1 MDFSRLD
8 AVMEDMVNR
17 GVPGCELAVSYK
29 GETVYR
35 KSVGFA
41 DHGRTRP
48 ASADDIYW
56 IYSCSKVITCVAAM
70 RLVESGVIKLDDPV
84 SKYIPEFASLSIKDK
99 KTGVISPATKV
110 MTVRHL
116 FTMTGGMDYNFK
128 AEAIDRAIKEE
139 GSNTMSIVRA
149 MAKEPLHFEPGED
162 YKYSLCHDVLAAVVE
177 VASGIRFS
185 EYLEKNIF
193 EPLGIKDMGFRP
205 NEEQKSRMCAQYAYL
220 NGTNV
225 AVPRETANPYA
236 FSYDYDSGGAGL
248 FSTVDEY
255 MKIITLLANGG
266 VTKDGYVLLRPE
278 SIEMMGKNLL
288 NDKGRN
294 TFCSGRLYGYGWGLC
309 GRNHMD
315 PTVSFSKASVG
326 EFGWDGAAGAF
337 SMVDAEK
344 NIALY
349 FGVHI
354 FGFTY
359 GYKVIHPLLRNLA
372 IEAIEG

>member
-110 MTVRHL
+110 MTVQHL

-128 AEAIDRAIKEE
+128 AEAIAAAI
-139 GSNTMSIVRA
+139 
-149 MAKEPLHFEPGED
+149 
-162 YKYSLCHDVLAAVVE
+162 YCAVG
-177 VASGIRFS
+177 AF
-185 EYLEKNIF
+185 
-193 EPLGIKDMGFRP
+193 
-205 NEEQKSRMCAQYAYL
+205 
-220 NGTNV
+220 
-225 AVPRETANPYA
+225 A
-236 FSYDYDSGGAGL
+236 FSYY
-248 FSTVDEY
+248 FSKNEE
-255 MKIITLLANGG
+255 MKG
-266 VTKDGYVLLRPE
+266 VTLISVLC
-278 SIEMMGKNLL
+278 SIG
-288 NDKGRN
+288 
-294 TFCSGRLYGYGWGLC
+294 LYGLIMLIDFMIWGRTVAYYERPKSPKQ
-309 GRNHMD
+309 GYDRTRN
-315 PTVSFSKASVG
+315 
-326 EFGWDGAAGAF
+326 
-337 SMVDAEK
+337 
-344 NIALY
+344 
-349 FGVHI
+349 
-354 FGFTY
+354 
-359 GYKVIHPLLRNLA
+359 R
-372 IEAIEG
+372 